1 MEVFGRL
8 QVNVNSD
15 WTLTLFNF
23 AFFID
28 YEALFMAFFE
38 NIMDQDSIRENFT
51 HIITSFNL
59 CLSTDKMFY

>member
-15 WTLTLFNF
+15 WTLISFNF

-28 YEALFMAFFE
+28 YEALFIAFFE
-38 NIMDQDSIRENFT
+38 NIMDQDSTWKFHLHNHFI
-51 HIITSFNL
+51 
-59 CLSTDKMFY
+59 

>member
-38 NIMDQDSIRENFT
+38 NIMDQDST
-51 HIITSFNL
+51 
-59 CLSTDKMFY
+59 